1 MKKSNIKYVE
11 IATLEKSFLVIVL
24 YVSGRRREYEVT
36 DLSELKKTELDV
48 VIGNENTVIV
58 ENSTRFFN
66 MDNSTEHD
74 IDIYIAISS
83 KWAYNITVRGMK
95 LDEWSSLMVYTIAY
109 PTANFRILSN
119 GRVNTCPIV
128 KETGKYAWG
137 NTSPRSL
144 LASAV
149 TKYETND
156 LISFRVHR

>member
-11 IATLEKSFLVIVL
+11 ITTLNKSFLVIVA

-36 DLSELKKTELDV
+36 DLSELKRTELDV

-66 MDNSTEHD
+66 MDNSTEND
-74 IDIYIAISS
+74 VDRYVAISAE
-83 KWAYNITVRGMK
+83 WAYNITVRGMK
-95 LDEWSSLMVYTIAY
+95 LDEWATIMVYTIAY

-119 GRVNTCPIV
+119 GRVNTCPTV
-128 KETGKYAWG
+128 KETGKYTWES
-137 NTSPRSL
+137 TSNRSI

-149 TKYETND
+149 TKCETHD